1 MAPLC
6 PPFQNSLDRT
16 IPFGLLSP
24 NLGSNLRASPMS
36 SIPSN
41 LEKSRSSD
49 PHLLHQLLQQLAGT
63 TGGTTGAAAAAGAA
77 ASDDEG
83 SDAGSPSPHF
93 IAAASG
99 SVADWEKDNDKAM
112 GVIKLHVAQ
121 AIGVKIEN
129 ITTARVMWDTLKNL
143 YGTPGAAEIFQNFK
157 RAMNVEIPRNA
168 HPGQAID
175 LIKMY
180 LTCISDAGANTEIP
194 MYLQYMIVINKLP
207 PDIYA
212 YIIARITQDDVDD
225 FENETL
231 DSLRT
236 HVVNTWEARGGKKS
250 QSANATKITAIK
262 RKGKPPVFEEQQ
274 QQRHKG
280 GSSAWRGK
288 GRGRGN
294 WRGHGKRASEQT
306 RQKQQA
312 QSMGPT
318 KLGHS
323 HVIHAAKFF
332 KETPTITVTEPST
345 KDNAF
350 KTARDN
356 GLKPTGELLK
366 DLELAHM
373 SHSEASTSTSLP
385 RPSIISNG
393 RSFMER
399 YYWQN
404 LVAPYPE
411 GQTFSHTDS
420 NPTHDDD
427 HWFAIRN
434 NKPVSDGWGA
444 ANWGTPQQQEAW
456 NNFGW
461 KHDKCV
467 GMDDDAEM
475 AEEDDRLSDSL
486 ISNVGSMNSEEFQKE
501 KEESTKRLRMWEAG
515 LVDMGDSDK
524 ENVDPNPRTLE
535 ERMQVI
541 TDEMTQRWYSGEFNR
556 EYNDGLEDLDGD
568 LDQMSASNSSGWSQA
583 RSVTP
588 LFEEI
593 STSPL
598 ASNSDADSLPD
609 LITPLLRSPDMDVI
623 SLGSDSEEEMISENW
638 NDGGADDEPGR
649 M

>member
-1 MAPLC
+1 MAQLTGLNYTLWASKSKSWLQSQGIAYVLNTLKPGEIQIVGSTSPVTA
-6 PPFQNSLDRT
+6 PPAA
-16 IPFGLLSP
+16 P
-24 NLGSNLRASPMS
+24 
-36 SIPSN
+36 
-41 LEKSRSSD
+41 
-49 PHLLHQLLQQLAGT
+49 AGT
-63 TGGTTGAAAAAGAA
+63 TSGTTATAAAAAAA
-77 ASDDEG
+77 AATDDEG
-83 SDAGSPSPHF
+83 SDAGSGVPSPHF

-112 GVIKLHVAQ
+112 GVIKLRVTQ
-121 AIGVKIEN
+121 AIGAKIEN

-168 HPGQAID
+168 HPGAAID

-180 LTCISDAGANTEIP
+180 LTHITNAGTNTEIP

-212 YIIARITQDDVDD
+212 YIIARITQDDIDD
-225 FENETL
+225 FEHETL
-231 DSLRT
+231 DT
-236 HVVNTWEARGGKKS
+236 RGGKKS

-262 RKGKPPVFEEQQ
+262 HKGKPSVFEEQQ

-280 GSSAWRGK
+280 SSSAWRGK
-288 GRGRGN
+288 GRGCGN
-294 WRGHGKRASEQT
+294 WRGRGKCASEQT

-312 QSMGPT
+312 QSMGPI

-323 HVIHAAKFF
+323 HIIHVAKFF

-385 RPSIISNG
+385 HPSIITDG

-404 LVAPYPE
+404 LVAPYPP
-411 GQTFSHTDS
+411 GYTFSHTDS
-420 NPTHDDD
+420 NPNHDDD
-427 HWFAIRN
+427 HWFAIRD
-434 NKPVSDGWGA
+434 NKPASDGWGA
-444 ANWGTPQQQEAW
+444 TNWGTPQQEEAW

-461 KHDKCV
+461 KHDKCM
-467 GMDDDAEM
+467 GTDDNAEM
-475 AEEDDRLSDSL
+475 AEEDDRLLDSL
-486 ISNVGSMNSEEFQKE
+486 ISNVGSMNSEEFKKE

-515 LVDMGDSDK
+515 LVNMGDSDK

-535 ERMQVI
+535 ERMQTI
-541 TDEMTQRWYSGEFNR
+541 TDEMTQRWYSGEFDR
-556 EYNDGLEDLDGD
+556 EYNEGLEDLDGD
-568 LDQMSASNSSGWSQA
+568 LDQMSTSNSSGWS
-583 RSVTP
+583 
-588 LFEEI
+588 
-593 STSPL
+593 
-598 ASNSDADSLPD
+598 
-609 LITPLLRSPDMDVI
+609 
-623 SLGSDSEEEMISENW
+623 
-638 NDGGADDEPGR
+638 
-649 M
+649 